1 MESEIYAG
9 DIAVVKEIDT
19 DKLHEGDVIAFNI
32 DGTVVTHR
40 IKKIINED
48 GSVKYITKG
57 DNNNVEDSRY
67 VLPQQVEGIYKFK
80 IRRLGNLA
88 MFLQEP
94 AGMIISL
101 SIPVILLVLVLIH
114 TSKTDKKYYEQV
126 ENEKIKMEEELKKL
140 RKENTELKK

>member
-40 IKKIINED
+40 IQKIINED

-94 AGMIISL
+94 TGMIISL
-101 SIPVILLVLVLIH
+101 SIPVILLVLVQIH

-126 ENEKIKMEEELKKL
+126 ENEKIKMKEELKKL
-140 RKENTELKK
+140 RKENT

>member
-40 IKKIINED
+40 IQKIINED

-80 IRRLGNLA
+80 IRR
-88 MFLQEP
+88 
-94 AGMIISL
+94 I
-101 SIPVILLVLVLIH
+101 
-114 TSKTDKKYYEQV
+114 
-126 ENEKIKMEEELKKL
+126 
-140 RKENTELKK
+140 

>member
-40 IKKIINED
+40 IQKIINED

-101 SIPVILLVLVLIH
+101 SIPIILLVLVQIH
-114 TSKTDKKYYEQV
+114 ASKTDKKYYEQV

>member
-40 IKKIINED
+40 IQKIINED

-101 SIPVILLVLVLIH
+101 SIPVILLVLVQIH

-126 ENEKIKMEEELKKL
+126 ENE
-140 RKENTELKK
+140 

>member
-40 IKKIINED
+40 IQKIINEN

-101 SIPVILLVLVLIH
+101 SIPVILLVLVQVH

>member
-40 IKKIINED
+40 IQKIINEN

-101 SIPVILLVLVLIH
+101 SIPIILLVLVQVH

>member
-94 AGMIISL
+94 VGMIISL
-101 SIPVILLVLVLIH
+101 SIPVILLVLVQIH

>member
-101 SIPVILLVLVLIH
+101 SIPVILLVLVQIH

>member
-40 IKKIINED
+40 IQKIINED

-101 SIPVILLVLVLIH
+101 SIPVILLVLVQIH

>member
-140 RKENTELKK
+140 RKENNELKK